1 MKITKISYSKTVE
14 SMMLGAGIWT
24 KIGIEGEIEAGEN
37 IGNAIEDAK
46 ATVEDAHLKN
56 ESYKI
61 MKQRATE
68 MGDITFEK

>member
-24 KIGIEGEIEAGEN
+24 KIGIEGEIENGEN

-61 MKQRATE
+61 MKKRASE
-68 MGDITFEK
+68 VGDIKF

>member
-24 KIGIEGEIEAGEN
+24 KIGIEGEIEKGEN

-46 ATVEDAHLKN
+46 ATVEDAHLRN
-56 ESYKI
+56 ESYRV
-61 MKQRATE
+61 MKEKAMQNGN
-68 MGDITFEK
+68 MTFE